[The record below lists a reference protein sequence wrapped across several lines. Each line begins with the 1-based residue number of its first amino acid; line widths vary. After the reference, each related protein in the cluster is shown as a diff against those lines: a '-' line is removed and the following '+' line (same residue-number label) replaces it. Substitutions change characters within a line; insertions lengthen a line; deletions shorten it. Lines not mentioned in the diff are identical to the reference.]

1 MQVCPSSGAFIARKT
16 VEYRKSIFI
25 YCSDFLCMILSY
37 NNFSDDNRKENNPMY
52 WMPCPSVKGAISS
65 PTITIFLKLSPDIIS
80 HNTAYSKFGAK
91 LHFFLN
97 TAKGFHKIMEL
108 RCLISANLLTPAI
121 MQSPLFQFRGRRCSL
136 VPPQVGRLPPPAC
149 S

>member
-1 MQVCPSSGAFIARKT
+1 MQVCPNSGAFIARKS

-25 YCSDFLCMILSY
+25 YCSDILCRILSY
-37 NNFSDDNRKENNPMY
+37 NNFSDDNRKENKPMY

-65 PTITIFLKLSPDIIS
+65 PTITIFLKLSLDIIS

-97 TAKGFHKIMEL
+97 TAKGFHKIMEFRYPIPTFKHSRIIL
-108 RCLISANLLTPAI
+108 FLVFQAIQLLHVLLAI
-121 MQSPLFQFRGRRCSL
+121 Y
-136 VPPQVGRLPPPAC
+136 
-149 S
+149 